1 VEEAST
7 GEGLLPAVRQAIGEH
22 HPAFGI
28 GVADAD
34 ANTGVR
40 GDDLIGD
47 IRVRT
52 AAATVWME
60 KRISACIS

>member
-1 VEEAST
+1 
-7 GEGLLPAVRQAIGEH
+7 VRQAIGEH

-34 ANTGVR
+34 ANAGVR
-40 GDDLIGD
+40 GDDLIGN
-47 IRVRT
+47 IRIRT

-60 KRISACIS
+60 KRISGCVS